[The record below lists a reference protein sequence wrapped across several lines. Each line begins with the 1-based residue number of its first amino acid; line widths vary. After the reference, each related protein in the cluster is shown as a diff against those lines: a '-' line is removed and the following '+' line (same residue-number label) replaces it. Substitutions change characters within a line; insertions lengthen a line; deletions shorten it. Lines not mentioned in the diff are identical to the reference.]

1 MSKNVKNTIIQY
13 SKGNKHLKM
22 KCNEPAVIN
31 LNSAYSE
38 IQNELVRHF
47 QHHSNFH
54 FVFTVLFTFE
64 VIVFCLNVNH
74 G

>member
-22 KCNEPAVIN
+22 KCNESAVIN

-38 IQNELVRHF
+38 IQDELVRHF
-47 QHHSNFH
+47 QHCSNFH

-64 VIVFCLNVNH
+64 VIVLCLYVNH

>member
-1 MSKNVKNTIIQY
+1 MSKKNAIIQY

-22 KCNEPAVIN
+22 KCNESAVIN

-38 IQNELVRHF
+38 IQDEVVRHF